1 MVGTEPWFYIH
12 KAHSF
17 QGTWCWCRHRRMI
30 HIGRSSAA
38 STRNWVLP
46 RNPSSSF
53 IPIPLCRQF
62 NPVCWAWMRDRRWRR
77 TRGQGFAVRLSA
89 HPRSCRPAL
98 LPKLGCWGAS
108 SLEPEV
114 FRRVQIGG
122 SDADFQRATTT
133 PLLHT
138 PPLIQSP
145 FRANQFVLFNGLSS
159 IWAYDSGPG
168 MPTWPSPLFHG
179 SMARVSCPWRALSE
193 QFSCLAEPE

>member
-77 TRGQGFAVRLSA
+77 TRGQGFAVRLMSA
-89 HPRSCRPAL
+89 SASTEIGVLGSFVSGAGGFQEGADWRIRRRLSAGYHHSITPHPTLNSESFQSQSVCPIQWVEFY
-98 LPKLGCWGAS
+98 LG
-108 SLEPEV
+108 L
-114 FRRVQIGG
+114 
-122 SDADFQRATTT
+122 
-133 PLLHT
+133 
-138 PPLIQSP
+138 
-145 FRANQFVLFNGLSS
+145 
-159 IWAYDSGPG
+159 
-168 MPTWPSPLFHG
+168 
-179 SMARVSCPWRALSE
+179 
-193 QFSCLAEPE
+193 